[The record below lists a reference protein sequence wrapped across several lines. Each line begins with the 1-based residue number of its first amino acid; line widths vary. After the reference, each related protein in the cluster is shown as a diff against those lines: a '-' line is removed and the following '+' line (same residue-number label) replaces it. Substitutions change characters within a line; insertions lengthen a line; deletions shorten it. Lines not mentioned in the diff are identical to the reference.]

1 VIRGRKVCRVTAIV
15 RKGLTKSLVPHLTS
29 AGIVNFSISSARTII
44 LHEKRKGLGMV
55 NPFKLVEDQ
64 ADIIVFLV
72 GLAQEEQ
79 ALDLVIDHGELMLP
93 GRGTVYSEEVTL
105 IESPEWSQENEIS
118 SSPDP
123 TVKKQSSLAGLCCV
137 VQRGQANPVARVAL
151 DMGASVP
158 AVSFGIGTGIRE
170 KLGLLRIAIPAE
182 KEIIHLAVSTYDAD
196 PLMKMMITA
205 GNLDQPGKGFI
216 FTYPIHK
223 GLIDTKITHGITRH
237 VASVE
242 QIIATLDE
250 IKGDIGWRRRSGR
263 ETLLLDEE
271 HLLSGL
277 IDLTVICNE
286 GRGRDLIK
294 EGMRAGAR
302 GATIISKIK
311 NHVSPDLKPKALS
324 PAREA
329 CSMAVREDQR
339 DGIVE
344 ALLGAGLFDEKTS
357 GQILVRS
364 IPKAFTYA
372 RMR

>member
-1 VIRGRKVCRVTAIV
+1 
-15 RKGLTKSLVPHLTS
+15 
-29 AGIVNFSISSARTII
+29 
-44 LHEKRKGLGMV
+44 
-55 NPFKLVEDQ
+55 
-64 ADIIVFLV
+64 
-72 GLAQEEQ
+72 
-79 ALDLVIDHGELMLP
+79 
-93 GRGTVYSEEVTL
+93 
-105 IESPEWSQENEIS
+105 
-118 SSPDP
+118 
-123 TVKKQSSLAGLCCV
+123 
-137 VQRGQANPVARVAL
+137 VARVAL

-216 FTYPIHK
+216 YTYPIHK
-223 GLIDTKITHGITRH
+223 GLIDTKITHGMTRH

-250 IKGDIGWRRRSGR
+250 IKGDMGWRRRSGR
-263 ETLLLDEE
+263 EALLLDEE

-311 NHVSPDLKPKALS
+311 NHVSPDLKPKSMS

-329 CSMAVREDQR
+329 CSMAIREEQR
-339 DGIVE
+339 DGIMN
-344 ALLGAGLFDEKTS
+344 ALIDAGLFDEKTS